1 MALIAQE
8 KNATRYRRWIISA
21 YRPRLSG
28 HRHDTLTCSATS
40 QRNSVHATQKKKE
53 RKKRELRHVRL
64 KRDKKYRNTLLSQRR
79 EKTKKIS
86 HCLVSVKNRNP
97 PVTFIQNFDYIQYV
111 HVFVNY
117 L

>member
-8 KNATRYRRWIISA
+8 KNATLYRRWIISA

-40 QRNSVHATQKKKE
+40 QRNSVHATQKKRKKKE
-53 RKKRELRHVRL
+53 RELQHVRL

-79 EKTKKIS
+79 EKTK
-86 HCLVSVKNRNP
+86 
-97 PVTFIQNFDYIQYV
+97 NFTLSSQC
-111 HVFVNY
+111 
-117 L
+117 